1 MHKAGVRF
9 LAGTDV
15 TNPYCFPGFGL
26 HDELALLVS
35 EAKFTPLEALRCA
48 TSNPAIF
55 LGQEKDL
62 GTVEKGKLA
71 DLVVLDRDPF
81 AVPATELSSVQV
93 RATFVDGSRVHG
105 AC

>member
-1 MHKAGVRF
+1 MRPVGVVLEERGR
-9 LAGTDV
+9 LLGHQV
-15 TNPYCFPGFGL
+15 PGDGVEQG
-26 HDELALLVS
+26 ELPGVG
-35 EAKFTPLEALRCA
+35 RD
-48 TSNPAIF
+48 TSP
-55 LGQEKDL
+55 D
-62 GTVEKGKLA
+62 LA